1 MKKIGI
7 IGGARIPFARTNSA
21 YKNVT
26 SKAMMTGAMKAL
38 VDKYNL
44 AGKALGMASVGAVAK
59 SSHDFSMARE
69 CLIDAGLS
77 YDTPA
82 CDMQMACGKN
92 QEQEPSTSEVNSTI
106 TLVKQIKR
114 WQRKLVWH
122 NSDELLE
129 LKQTFSNRL
138 VQLSRARN
146 MTERLKILKSFS
158 PGELV
163 PNFPAVKEP
172 RTGLSMGEHC
182 ELMVQEWKIP
192 REDQD
197 ELAFKSH
204 QNAIAA
210 YESGFYHD
218 LVFPFAGLEKD
229 NNPRPDS
236 TFEKL
241 SKLRPAFDKE
251 KGTLTA
257 GNSSPMTDGA
267 SCILLGNEEWAS
279 KNNYDIDA
287 FLTHYQA
294 AAVDYKNKE
303 GLLMAPAYAIPKLLT
318 QAGLTFQDFDFY
330 EIHEAFAGQVL
341 CTLRALNDQTFC
353 RERLGLD
360 KTLGEIDMTKLNVKG
375 GSVAIGHP
383 FAATGTRILASLAKV
398 LKEKGSGRG
407 LVSIC
412 AAGGMGVTAIVER

>member
-82 CDMQMACGKN
+82 CDMQMACGTSLETANHVGN
-92 QEQEPSTSEVNSTI
+92 QI
-106 TLVKQIKR
+106 AMGQIESGIAGG
-114 WQRKLVWH
+114 VD
-122 NSDELLE
+122 SSSVVPIE

-303 GLLMAPAYAIPKLLT
+303 GLLMAPAYAIPKLLA